1 MNESEKIICPYCN
14 AELNSDVKKCK
25 FCGEWIVSDTDEL
38 PKDIRHFNWGA
49 FLLNW
54 IWGLMHRKYITLLYF
69 PACIIPIIG
78 PVAISIWF
86 GLMGNRWA
94 WKSRNWAS
102 VEEFNR
108 VQKDYIFVWLILFLL
123 GLIISVKVILLLLLI
138 TNINI

>member
-1 MNESEKIICPYCN
+1 
-14 AELNSDVKKCK
+14 
-25 FCGEWIVSDTDEL
+25 
-38 PKDIRHFNWGA
+38 
-49 FLLNW
+49 
-54 IWGLMHRKYITLLYF
+54 
-69 PACIIPIIG
+69 
-78 PVAISIWF
+78 
-86 GLMGNRWA
+86 MGNRWA